1 MTKKII
7 VTGASGL
14 IGQNLCRALISRGDE
29 VFVFTR
35 DTIKTKRIIP
45 DAKGYIVWDYN
56 KPSEWNEYLNDKDA
70 VIHLAGA
77 NLSGKRWTDN
87 YKKIILKSRQTSTK
101 NLVEVINSLK
111 DKTSAFIC
119 ASGINYYGDSGDKI
133 LTEKREPGNDFLA
146 KVCSTWE
153 DEASLVEKAGVRR
166 ISIRTGVVLN
176 TGYGALRKMSL
187 PFKFFV
193 GGPLGNGKQWFPW
206 IHIDDI
212 VNVYIYALDNESLS
226 GAINASAPNPVTMNE
241 FAKTLGN
248 VMNRPSF
255 FRVPKFLL
263 KIAVGEVTESIT
275 ASMKVVPQKLLESGF
290 RFKFENLKDALEDL
304 LKH

>member
-1 MTKKII
+1 
-7 VTGASGL
+7 
-14 IGQNLCRALISRGDE
+14 
-29 VFVFTR
+29 
-35 DTIKTKRIIP
+35 
-45 DAKGYIVWDYN
+45 
-56 KPSEWNEYLNDKDA
+56 
-70 VIHLAGA
+70 
-77 NLSGKRWTDN
+77 
-87 YKKIILKSRQTSTK
+87 
-101 NLVEVINSLK
+101 
-111 DKTSAFIC
+111 
-119 ASGINYYGDSGDKI
+119 
-133 LTEKREPGNDFLA
+133 
-146 KVCSTWE
+146 
-153 DEASLVEKAGVRR
+153 
-166 ISIRTGVVLN
+166 
-176 TGYGALRKMSL
+176 MSL